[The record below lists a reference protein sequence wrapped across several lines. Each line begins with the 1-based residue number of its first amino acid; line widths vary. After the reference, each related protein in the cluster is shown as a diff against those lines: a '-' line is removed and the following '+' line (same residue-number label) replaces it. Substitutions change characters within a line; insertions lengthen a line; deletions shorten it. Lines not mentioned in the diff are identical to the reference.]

1 MKNLNLNSMTIAE
14 LRNLNKM
21 IVETIKA
28 KKAIESAKTKSTLSV
43 GMKVR
48 VNHPKTA
55 GMELVI
61 TKINRTKAIV
71 GVPGTIRSWNVPLT
85 MIEVVS

>member
-1 MKNLNLNSMTIAE
+1 MKNLNLNAMSITE
-14 LRNLNKM
+14 LRKLNKM
-21 IVETIKA
+21 VVAAIKA
-28 KKAIESAKTKSTLSV
+28 KNAIAAAETKSALSV

>member
-1 MKNLNLNSMTIAE
+1 MKNLNLNEMTITE
-14 LRNLNKM
+14 LRNLNSLV
-21 IVETIKA
+21 IATIKA
-28 KKAIESAKTKSTLSV
+28 KKAVESAKTKSTLSV
-43 GMKVR
+43 GTKVT

-61 TKINRTKAIV
+61 TKINRTRAVV
-71 GVPGTIRSWNVPLT
+71 GIPGTIRSWNVPFS